1 MSFRINRG
9 YLPPIQESVGKVE
22 NSKNQVKN
30 GSFQSILSQEIQNTE
45 DSIKVSSHASKRL
58 MERNITLNSNDMIR
72 LSRAMDKASAKGAK
86 DSLMLYKDI
95 AFIASI
101 KNRTL
106 ITAISPQDSEENVY
120 TNIDSAVI
128 VK

>member
-1 MSFRINRG
+1 MSFRINSG
-9 YLPPIQESVGKVE
+9 YISPTQKTGHRRETIKPHS
-22 NSKNQVKN
+22 NQS
-30 GSFQSILSQEIQNTE
+30 SFQSILDREIQRKDE
-45 DSIKVSSHASKRL
+45 SIKISGHASRRL
-58 MERNITLNSNDMIR
+58 MERNITLNENDMQA
-72 LSRAMDKASAKGAK
+72 LSRAMTKADAKGAK

-106 ITAISPQDSEENVY
+106 ITAIDPQDSEENIF

>member
-1 MSFRINRG
+1 MS
-9 YLPPIQESVGKVE
+9 
-22 NSKNQVKN
+22 
-30 GSFQSILSQEIQNTE
+30 
-45 DSIKVSSHASKRL
+45 
-58 MERNITLNSNDMIR
+58 
-72 LSRAMDKASAKGAK
+72 KADEKGAK

-106 ITAISPQDSEENVY
+106 ITAIDPKDSEEHIF

>member
-1 MSFRINRG
+1 MSLRINSR
-9 YLPPIQESVGKVE
+9 YLPQLQETERKRPTPDTQGSQ
-22 NSKNQVKN
+22 N
-30 GSFQSILSQEIQNTE
+30 SFQSILNREIQKSN
-45 DSIKVSSHASKRL
+45 DSVKISGHASKRL
-58 MERNITLNSNDMIR
+58 LERNIILNENDIKVLGM
-72 LSRAMDKASAKGAK
+72 AMAKADAKGAK

-106 ITAISPQDSEENVY
+106 ITAIDPQDSEENIF
-120 TNIDSAVI
+120 TNIDSAII

>member
-1 MSFRINRG
+1 MSFSINRSQ
-9 YLPPIQESVGKVE
+9 LPPVQGTGQISEKFSHKGNKA
-22 NSKNQVKN
+22 
-30 GSFQSILSQEIQNTE
+30 SFQSVLDREIQKTD
-45 DSIKVSSHASKRL
+45 DSIRISGHASRRL
-58 MERNITLNSNDMIR
+58 MERNITLNENDLKA
-72 LSRAMDKASAKGAK
+72 LSRTMNKAYEKGAK

-106 ITAISPQDSEENVY
+106 ITAIDPKDSEEHIF

>member
-1 MSFRINRG
+1 MSFRING
-9 YLPPIQESVGKVE
+9 SQLPPVQGAGQISESLG
-22 NSKNQVKN
+22 SKRVR
-30 GSFQSILSQEIQNTE
+30 GSFQSILEREIQKTDE
-45 DSIKVSSHASKRL
+45 TIKISGHASRRL
-58 MERNITLNSNDMIR
+58 MERNISLNEKDLKA
-72 LSRAMDKASAKGAK
+72 LSRAMTKADEKGAK

-95 AFIASI
+95 VFIASI

-106 ITAISPQDSEENVY
+106 ITAIDPKDSEENIF